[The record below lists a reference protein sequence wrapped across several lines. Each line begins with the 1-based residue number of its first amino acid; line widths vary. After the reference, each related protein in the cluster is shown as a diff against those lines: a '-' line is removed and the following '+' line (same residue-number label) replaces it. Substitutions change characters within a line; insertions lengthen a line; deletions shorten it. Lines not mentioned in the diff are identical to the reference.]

1 MMIFKNTLV
10 VNRPEGWRMTN
21 LVVIDLGSNSV
32 RMQISEIDAYGG
44 YTIKGYYREYVRLSE
59 NMGKEKTLKDEPM
72 RRTIQALKS
81 FKARYSQFD
90 HVVIKA
96 VATAAVRQA
105 KNQAEFLKKVKDETG
120 IELNVISGNME
131 AYLDYLGV
139 VNTLPVRNGIIM
151 DCGGAS
157 TELIWL
163 QNGECKQ
170 RISIP
175 IGAVV
180 LSQGFNLGDT
190 IKASD
195 LYRAMNAAG
204 QKISTVRWLGEVHN
218 LPLIALGG
226 SNRTIAK
233 IHRRELMQDLD
244 DIPDVHGMHLSPK
257 YVFDLIAKLISLNKE
272 ERTKIPGLAKNRADV
287 IIGGLIPISLVLRNL
302 QISEVIFS
310 NCGLRDGILY
320 DYLQKNH
327 LNN

>member
-1 MMIFKNTLV
+1 
-10 VNRPEGWRMTN
+10 MTN

-32 RMQISEIDAYGG
+32 RMQISQIDEYGG
-44 YTIKGYYREYVRLSE
+44 YSVQGYYREYVRLSE

-72 RRTIQALKS
+72 KRTIDALKK
-81 FKARYSQFD
+81 FKEKYTQYD

-105 KNQAEFLKKVKDETG
+105 KNQADFLKMVKNQVG
-120 IELNVISGNME
+120 IDLNVISGSTE
-131 AYLDYLGV
+131 AYLDYVGV

-157 TELIWL
+157 TELIWV
-163 QNGECKQ
+163 QNGECKE
-170 RISIP
+170 RVSVP
-175 IGAVV
+175 IGAVL
-180 LSQGFNLGDT
+180 LSQNYKLSDKISASNL
-190 IKASD
+190 
-195 LYRAMNAAG
+195 YNAMNAAG
-204 QKISTVRWLGEVHN
+204 QEISTVRWLGEVHN

-233 IHRRELMQDLD
+233 IHRRELTDEVDELP
-244 DIPDVHGMHLSPK
+244 DIHGMHLPPK
-257 YVFDLIAKLISLNKE
+257 YIFNLVSKLISMDKD
-272 ERTKIPGLAKNRADV
+272 ERMKVPGLAKNRADV

-320 DYLQKNH
+320 DYLRENKKA
-327 LNN
+327 